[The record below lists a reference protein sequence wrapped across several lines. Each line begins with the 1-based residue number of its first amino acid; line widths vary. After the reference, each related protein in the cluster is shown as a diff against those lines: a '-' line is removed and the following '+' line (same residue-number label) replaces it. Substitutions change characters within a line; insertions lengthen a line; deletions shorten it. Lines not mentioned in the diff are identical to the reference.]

1 MAARFAMVRI
11 NCKAGEVYSCRP
23 TPKEPYSDNVHKAQP
38 AEGWS
43 GPSLDKYKLVGF
55 WHMPLPKSPGELG
68 FENVCVVGRTV

>member
-11 NCKAGEVYSCRP
+11 NCKVGEGYSCRP
-23 TPKEPYSDNVHKAQP
+23 TQKEPYSDNVHKAQP